1 MTRRID
7 LVPLRR
13 FFLGVLGWTP
23 RALMQE
29 ARLEDL
35 KDALDGYAEHH
46 GLTRQTVSKDFLKKM
61 MGLFPDKPMERQ
73 HDIL

>member
-1 MTRRID
+1 MTRRVD
-7 LVPLRR
+7 MRPLRR
-13 FFLGVLGWTP
+13 FFLGVMGWTP

-46 GLTRQTVSKDFLKKM
+46 GLSRQMLSKNFLQKM
-61 MGLFPDKPMERQ
+61 MTLFPDQPSERE
-73 HDIL
+73 HDVI

>member
-1 MTRRID
+1 MRRID

-23 RALMQE
+23 RTLMQE

-46 GLTRQTVSKDFLKKM
+46 GLARQKPSKDFLQRM
-61 MGLFPDKPMERQ
+61 MGLFPDQ
-73 HDIL
+73 HPEKEHDVI